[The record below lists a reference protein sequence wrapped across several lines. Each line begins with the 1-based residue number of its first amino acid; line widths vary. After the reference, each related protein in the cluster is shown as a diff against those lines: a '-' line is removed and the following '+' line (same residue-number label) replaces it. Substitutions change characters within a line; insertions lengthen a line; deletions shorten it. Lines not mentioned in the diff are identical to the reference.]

1 MICVLPTA
9 TRQTDNLRLMV
20 TPHSPRPVPR
30 RRTGFTIIELMLVVA
45 VAGVLALVAYPTF
58 IESLR
63 KGRRAE
69 AVAALAQVQQS
80 QERWRANNA
89 SYADNAKLTVDLPDG
104 LGLDASTSSGLY
116 ALTIDAANAGGYTA
130 TATAVA
136 GKSQSHDT
144 KCTVM
149 RVRLDRANIQYGG
162 CAACAVPAGALTDPD
177 RCWSR

>member
-1 MICVLPTA
+1 
-9 TRQTDNLRLMV
+9 MV
-20 TPHSPRPVPR
+20 TPRSPRQRPK

-58 IESLR
+58 IESVR

-80 QERWRANNA
+80 QERWRSNKT
-89 SYADNAKLTVDLPDG
+89 SYADNAKLTPNPPDG
-104 LGLDASTSSGLY
+104 LGLKASTSSGLY
-116 ALTIDAANAGGYTA
+116 TLTIDAADASGYTA

-136 GKSQSHDT
+136 GKSQASDSP
-144 KCTVM
+144 CQRF
-149 RVRLDRANIQYGG
+149 RVSM
-162 CAACAVPAGALTDPD
+162 AGATIVYGSAAAAGDFDESPSN